1 MALFCFQRQQ
11 PHAHTHAPAQH
22 DGAIPFYHRVA
33 FYLPTSPLVSPLTH
47 GCPHPPRPSSSLY
60 TMGFAAAAAATLL
73 AATAVAA
80 GSAAVPA
87 AAEALSLGNASRAH
101 AVDVSAGRAARR
113 ARLVGGRVVSDA
125 DAKTGAVFF
134 TKFFTPDGNGYYC
147 GGSLVGPGHVLTRAG
162 CGVEVGDLVRVG
174 GADLFSGVEVRVAAV
189 TTHPH
194 YAALGHLYDV
204 AVVTIAEPP
213 SEQTYLAAGVVPVRL
228 NGWRWT
234 EEADSP
240 RPRDFLVAGF
250 GAVSADAAA
259 AGSVSLKVGTQP
271 LTPWATCTA
280 YTERVPIPVAP
291 AAQVCTNVGAAAS
304 VTLCERD
311 MGGPLFKVYE
321 YGGTNVYQLFGVAS
335 YWLQEV
341 GGLACVKGLP
351 NVYTRVEAVRE
362 WVWSVMYGWNGY

>member
-1 MALFCFQRQQ
+1 
-11 PHAHTHAPAQH
+11 
-22 DGAIPFYHRVA
+22 
-33 FYLPTSPLVSPLTH
+33 
-47 GCPHPPRPSSSLY
+47 
-60 TMGFAAAAAATLL
+60 MGFAAAAAATLL

-194 YAALGHLYDV
+194 YAALGYLYDV